1 MDVDENVVVLRVVS
15 RLLLRVV
22 KVVDSSAISSKNR
35 KKQCNALE
43 ITTPSFL
50 YWHLVDGV
58 AVAVTGSGFWLL
70 EPFIRILKFVFSLDP
85 TNLYLCRLVVL
96 TSVSPNPVV
105 FCTKFE
111 TISFNGCRNKSHF
124 LRASPNPDADS
135 VLHC

>member
-1 MDVDENVVVLRVVS
+1 VDVDENVVVLRVVS

-70 EPFIRILKFVFSLDP
+70 DPLHKDPEICFFPRPHQFVSL
-85 TNLYLCRLVVL
+85 
-96 TSVSPNPVV
+96 
-105 FCTKFE
+105 
-111 TISFNGCRNKSHF
+111 
-124 LRASPNPDADS
+124 
-135 VLHC
+135 